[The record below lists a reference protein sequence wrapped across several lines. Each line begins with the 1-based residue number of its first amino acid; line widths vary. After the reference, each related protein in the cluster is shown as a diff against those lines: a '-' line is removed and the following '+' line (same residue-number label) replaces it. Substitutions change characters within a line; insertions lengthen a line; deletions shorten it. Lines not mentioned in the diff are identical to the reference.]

1 MTCIDLNCDIG
12 EGYGNDAAIMPY
24 ISSTNIAC
32 GFHAGDEATMQT
44 TIRLALQ
51 HQVAIGAHPGFADK
65 AHFGRREMLLPAQ
78 ELYTLVTEQL
88 FLLQQIARK
97 EGARLNHVKPHGALY
112 NLSAKDESVAY
123 TIAQA
128 VKDVDASL
136 LVFGLSNSLSLK
148 AAAEL
153 GLQTVAEVFADRTY
167 QPDGSLT
174 PRSQPNALVE
184 NTNKAIEQVLDMVT
198 KQQVTSTEGTVVPL
212 RAETICIHGDGSHAV
227 VFARQIQEVLSS
239 HQIRIQHP

>member
-1 MTCIDLNCDIG
+1 MTCIDLNCDMG

-51 HQVAIGAHPGFADK
+51 YQVAIGAHPGFADK
-65 AHFGRREMLLPAQ
+65 EHFGRRERLLPEE

-112 NLSAKDESVAY
+112 NLSAKDEAVAH
-123 TIAQA
+123 TIARA
-128 VKDVDASL
+128 VKDVDPSL

-184 NTNKAIEQVLDMVT
+184 NTGKAIEQVLDMVT
-198 KQQVTSTEGTVVPL
+198 KQQVTSTDGTVVPL
-212 RAETICIHGDGSHAV
+212 RAETICIHGDGAHAV
-227 VFARQIQEVLSS
+227 VFARQIHEVLSS